1 MNTMIDFRSDTVTK
15 PSKEM
20 MDAMFAAPV
29 GDDVF
34 GEDPTINELQDFA
47 ASYFGKEAALFCS
60 SGTQTNQI
68 AINVH
73 VQPGGEVICH
83 EESHIYKYEGG
94 GIAKNSGA
102 SVRLLQGDRGRLKLE
117 AIAKWI
123 NNPEDVHFPLTQL
136 VSLEDTANRGGGAIY
151 DFEEIK
157 KIRQFCLTNKLP
169 LHLDGARVMNALVET
184 GIDPKIYA
192 AEFDSISIC
201 LSKGLG
207 APVGSVLVG
216 SAEFI
221 KKARRV
227 RKVYGGG
234 MRQAGIIAAGGLY
247 ALKYNV
253 DRLKIDH
260 QRAKQLESVLIE
272 LSWVKE
278 VVPVETNIVVA
289 ILNDASKRDQ
299 IIQRRARQPAAARK
313 FVRRIDRMPRRIKRM
328 IERPLPAR
336 NRARHG
342 MHDRLAQ
349 PIVLEE
355 PPRIGLHRRLSCKW
369 PEGHPYCSPS
379 FRSGL

>member
-1 MNTMIDFRSDTVTK
+1 MNAMIDFRSDTVTK

-20 MDAMFAAPV
+20 LETMFSAPV

-34 GEDPTINELQDFA
+34 GEDPSINELQDFA

-157 KIRQFCLTNKLP
+157 KIRQFCLANNLP

-216 SAEFI
+216 STEFI

-247 ALKYNV
+247 ALKFNV

-260 QRAKQLESVLIE
+260 QRAKQLESVLNE

-289 ILNDASKRDQ
+289 ILNDASKRDR
-299 IIQRRARQPAAARK
+299 IIQQLKSEGILIMAFGEGMLRMVTHLDNSDAD
-313 FVRRIDRMPRRIKRM
+313 IDRTC
-328 IERPLPAR
+328 E
-336 NRARHG
+336 
-342 MHDRLAQ
+342 
-349 PIVLEE
+349 VL
-355 PPRIGLHRRLSCKW
+355 RKLSV
-369 PEGHPYCSPS
+369 
-379 FRSGL
+379 